1 MLYLLDT
8 NVLIHVI
15 RGNGVHR
22 EFLRRIAQD
31 ASQMACSVI
40 TVAEIHA
47 GMRDRERTHT
57 MALFDALDI
66 LPVTSDIAALAGD
79 WKLEWAS
86 RGVQLTLPD
95 LLIAATASKH
105 GATLVTG
112 NAKDFP
118 QKGLKVLSPAG

>member
-15 RGNGVHR
+15 RGNEVHR
-22 EFLRRIAQD
+22 QLLRRIAQD

-47 GMRDRERTHT
+47 GMRDRERART

-66 LPVTSDIAALAGD
+66 LPVTADIAALAGD

-86 RGVQLTLPD
+86 QGVQLTLPD
-95 LLIAATASKH
+95 LLIAATAHKH

-118 QKGLKVLSPAG
+118 QRGLRLLTPGG